1 MVSCFVYYRDDI
13 FLFHLPCTVGGDV
26 SSETGLNCEWLVI
39 GKKSH
44 SLGRPHLMRAGYHA
58 NIKSSNC
65 NCWYWLAL
73 LHPNWIHCYEI
84 TINCKKNGSYVPIGK
99 KKYFSK
105 FMSKDK
111 FRMKSK
117 ILCVRHNSPY
127 TLCVSKYNNI
137 FICKPFYLINT
148 DLRSVITSKVKKN
161 MIFEGEYFL
170 KWGDA
175 ILYRI

>member
-1 MVSCFVYYRDDI
+1 MGDLGHISLLYSIVVKQNLWHLKPLYVIGLLSKTFCI
-13 FLFHLPCTVGGDV
+13 FRSMIVVLRQAWTVNG
-26 SSETGLNCEWLVI
+26 WL

-44 SLGRPHLMRAGYHA
+44 SLGRPHLMWAGYHA

-117 ILCVRHNSPY
+117 IYVYDTIVHIPCVYVNTTIYSYINHFISRW
-127 TLCVSKYNNI
+127 VS
-137 FICKPFYLINT
+137 YLYH
-148 DLRSVITSKVKKN
+148 L
-161 MIFEGEYFL
+161 
-170 KWGDA
+170 
-175 ILYRI
+175 